1 MKVNNQWHSD
11 SVAIKQQE
19 KNLQSSTARQR
30 ILIPSYLEKI
40 TYRMTCFLLLIGGCV
55 APPDYSDGLLE
66 NIPAIVDET
75 DYFSL
80 SLLGDD
86 YSEEKEWELSL
97 ISDST
102 DTILTTL
109 VLADLN
115 ISNTDSSILFMMNDS
130 GDTVF
135 QPILLGNIVWSSDI
149 AVNLIGSPMI
159 ISFIGDNFSGRLE
172 YQILKK

>member
-1 MKVNNQWHSD
+1 MINN
-11 SVAIKQQE
+11 
-19 KNLQSSTARQR
+19 KNVIEMGLRR
-30 ILIPSYLEKI
+30 INQVIFSI
-40 TYRMTCFLLLIGGCV
+40 FLFIGGCV

-66 NIPAIVDET
+66 NVPAIVDET

-97 ISDST
+97 TSDST

-115 ISNTDSSILFMMNDS
+115 ISNTDSSILVMMNDS

-135 QPILLGNIVWSSDI
+135 QPILLGNVVWSSDI
-149 AVNLIGSPMI
+149 AINLIGSPKK
-159 ISFIGDNFSGRLE
+159 ISFKGDNFTGRLE

>member
-1 MKVNNQWHSD
+1 MKNNKKVIEMGSQL
-11 SVAIKQQE
+11 IKQGIFSHQ
-19 KNLQSSTARQR
+19 LDCHVDSAF
-30 ILIPSYLEKI
+30 ILAA
-40 TYRMTCFLLLIGGCV
+40 MTCFLLLIGGCV
-55 APPDYSDGLLE
+55 APPDHSDGLLE
-66 NIPAIVDET
+66 NIPAIVDEAN
-75 DYFSL
+75 YFSL

-97 ISDST
+97 TSDST

-109 VLADLN
+109 VLADLS

-135 QPILLGNIVWSSDI
+135 QPILLENVVWSSDI
-149 AVNLIGSPMI
+149 AVNLIGSPKK
-159 ISFIGDNFSGRLE
+159 ISFKGDNFTGRLE

>member
-1 MKVNNQWHSD
+1 MGLRRINQVIFS
-11 SVAIKQQE
+11 I
-19 KNLQSSTARQR
+19 
-30 ILIPSYLEKI
+30 IL
-40 TYRMTCFLLLIGGCV
+40 FIGGCV

-66 NIPAIVDET
+66 NVPAIVDET

-97 ISDST
+97 TSDST

-135 QPILLGNIVWSSDI
+135 QPILLGNVVWSSDI
-149 AVNLIGSPMI
+149 AINLIGSPKK
-159 ISFIGDNFSGRLE
+159 ISFKGDNFTGRLE

>member
-1 MKVNNQWHSD
+1 MINN
-11 SVAIKQQE
+11 
-19 KNLQSSTARQR
+19 KNVIEMGLRR
-30 ILIPSYLEKI
+30 ISQGIFSI
-40 TYRMTCFLLLIGGCV
+40 FLLIGGCV
-55 APPDYSDGLLE
+55 APPDQADGLLE
-66 NIPAIVDET
+66 NIPAIVDEA

-86 YSEEKEWELSL
+86 YSEDKEWELSL
-97 ISDST
+97 ISGST

-149 AVNLIGSPMI
+149 AVNLIGSPKK
-159 ISFIGDNFSGRLE
+159 ISFKGDNFTGRLE

>member
-1 MKVNNQWHSD
+1 MKNNKKF
-11 SVAIKQQE
+11 IE
-19 KNLQSSTARQR
+19 MGLRR
-30 ILIPSYLEKI
+30 INQGIFSI
-40 TYRMTCFLLLIGGCV
+40 FLLIGGCV
-55 APPDYSDGLLE
+55 APPDQADGLLE

-97 ISDST
+97 TSDST

-115 ISNTDSSILFMMNDS
+115 ISDTDSSILFMMNDS

-135 QPILLGNIVWSSDI
+135 QPILLENIVWSDDI
-149 AVNLIGSPMI
+149 AINLIGSPKI
-159 ISFIGDNFSGRLE
+159 ISLKGDNFTGRLE

>member
-1 MKVNNQWHSD
+1 MGF
-11 SVAIKQQE
+11 
-19 KNLQSSTARQR
+19 QR
-30 ILIPSYLEKI
+30 INQGIFSHQQDCHVDSAFILAA
-40 TYRMTCFLLLIGGCV
+40 MTCFLLLIGGCV

-66 NIPAIVDET
+66 NVPAIVDET

-97 ISDST
+97 TSDST

-109 VLADLN
+109 VLADLS
-115 ISNTDSSILFMMNDS
+115 ISDTDSSILFMMNDS
-130 GDTVF
+130 GDTIF
-135 QPILLGNIVWSSDI
+135 QPILSGNVVWSSEI
-149 AVNLIGSPMI
+149 AIQLIGSPKI
-159 ISFIGDNFSGRLE
+159 ISFKGDNFSGRLE

>member
-1 MKVNNQWHSD
+1 MKNNIKVIEMGSRR
-11 SVAIKQQE
+11 IKQGIF
-19 KNLQSSTARQR
+19 SHQR
-30 ILIPSYLEKI
+30 DCHVGLAFILAA
-40 TYRMTCFLLLIGGCV
+40 MTCFLLFIGGCV
-55 APPDYSDGLLE
+55 SPPDYSDGLLE
-66 NIPAIVDET
+66 NVPAIVDET

-97 ISDST
+97 TSDST

-130 GDTVF
+130 GDTIF
-135 QPILLGNIVWSSDI
+135 QPILLGNVVWSSDI
-149 AVNLIGSPMI
+149 AVNLIGSPKI
-159 ISFIGDNFSGRLE
+159 ISFKGENFTGRLE

>member
-1 MKVNNQWHSD
+1 MINN
-11 SVAIKQQE
+11 
-19 KNLQSSTARQR
+19 KNVIEMGLRR
-30 ILIPSYLEKI
+30 INQVIFSI
-40 TYRMTCFLLLIGGCV
+40 FLLIGGCV

-66 NIPAIVDET
+66 NVPAIVDET

-97 ISDST
+97 TSDST

-115 ISNTDSSILFMMNDS
+115 ISNTDSSILVMMNDS

-135 QPILLGNIVWSSDI
+135 QPILLGNVVWSSDI
-149 AVNLIGSPMI
+149 AINLIGSPKK
-159 ISFIGDNFSGRLE
+159 ISFKGDNFTGRLE

>member
-1 MKVNNQWHSD
+1 MKNNEKVIELGSQL
-11 SVAIKQQE
+11 IKQGA
-19 KNLQSSTARQR
+19 K
-30 ILIPSYLEKI
+30 
-40 TYRMTCFLLLIGGCV
+40 TCFLLLIGGCV

-97 ISDST
+97 TSDST

-115 ISNTDSSILFMMNDS
+115 ISNTDSSILVMMNDS

-135 QPILLGNIVWSSDI
+135 QPILLGNVVWSSDI
-149 AVNLIGSPMI
+149 AINLIGSPKK
-159 ISFIGDNFSGRLE
+159 ISFKGDNFTGRLE

>member
-1 MKVNNQWHSD
+1 MKNNEKVIELGSQL
-11 SVAIKQQE
+11 IKQGA
-19 KNLQSSTARQR
+19 K
-30 ILIPSYLEKI
+30 
-40 TYRMTCFLLLIGGCV
+40 TCFLLLIGGCV

-97 ISDST
+97 TSDST

-115 ISNTDSSILFMMNDS
+115 ISNTDSSILVMMNDS

-135 QPILLGNIVWSSDI
+135 QPILLGNVVWSSDI
-149 AVNLIGSPMI
+149 AINLIGSPKI
-159 ISFIGDNFSGRLE
+159 ISFKGENFTGRLE

>member
-1 MKVNNQWHSD
+1 MKNNKKVIELGSQL
-11 SVAIKQQE
+11 IKQG
-19 KNLQSSTARQR
+19 A
-30 ILIPSYLEKI
+30 
-40 TYRMTCFLLLIGGCV
+40 MTCFLLLIGGCV

-66 NIPAIVDET
+66 NVPAIVDET

-97 ISDST
+97 TTDST

-109 VLADLN
+109 VLADLS

-135 QPILLGNIVWSSDI
+135 QPILLGNVVWSSDI
-149 AVNLIGSPMI
+149 AVNLIGSPKI
-159 ISFIGDNFSGRLE
+159 ISFKGDNFTGRLE

>member
-1 MKVNNQWHSD
+1 MKNNKKVIEMGFQR
-11 SVAIKQQE
+11 VKQGIF
-19 KNLQSSTARQR
+19 SYQR
-30 ILIPSYLEKI
+30 DCHIGSAFILAA
-40 TYRMTCFLLLIGGCV
+40 MTCFLLLIGGCV

-66 NIPAIVDET
+66 NVPAIVDET

-115 ISNTDSSILFMMNDS
+115 ISNTDSSILLMMNDS

-149 AVNLIGSPMI
+149 AVKLIGSPKI
-159 ISFIGDNFSGRLE
+159 ISFKGDNFTGRLE

>member
-1 MKVNNQWHSD
+1 MINN
-11 SVAIKQQE
+11 
-19 KNLQSSTARQR
+19 KNVIEMGLRR
-30 ILIPSYLEKI
+30 INQVIFSI
-40 TYRMTCFLLLIGGCV
+40 FLLIGGCV

-66 NIPAIVDET
+66 NVPAIVDET

-86 YSEEKEWELSL
+86 YSEDKEWELSL
-97 ISDST
+97 MTDST

-109 VLADLN
+109 VLADLS

-135 QPILLGNIVWSSDI
+135 QPILLGNVVWSSDI
-149 AVNLIGSPMI
+149 AVNLIGSPKK
-159 ISFIGDNFSGRLE
+159 ISFKGDNFTGRLE

>member
-1 MKVNNQWHSD
+1 MNNNKKVIKMCSRRINQGIFS
-11 SVAIKQQE
+11 I
-19 KNLQSSTARQR
+19 
-30 ILIPSYLEKI
+30 
-40 TYRMTCFLLLIGGCV
+40 FLLISGCV
-55 APPDYSDGLLE
+55 APPDHSDGLLE

-86 YSEEKEWELSL
+86 YSEEKAWSLSL
-97 ISDST
+97 TSDST

-115 ISNTDSSILFMMNDS
+115 ISNTDSSMLFMVNNS
-130 GDTVF
+130 GDTIF
-135 QPILLGNIVWSSDI
+135 QSMLLGNVVWSSDL
-149 AVNLIGSPMI
+149 AVGLIGSPKI
-159 ISFIGDNFSGRLE
+159 ISLKTDKFTGRLE

>member
-1 MKVNNQWHSD
+1 MINN
-11 SVAIKQQE
+11 
-19 KNLQSSTARQR
+19 KNGIEMGLRR
-30 ILIPSYLEKI
+30 INQVIFSI
-40 TYRMTCFLLLIGGCV
+40 FLFIGGCV
-55 APPDYSDGLLE
+55 APPDHSDGLLE
-66 NIPAIVDET
+66 NVPAIVDET

-86 YSEEKEWELSL
+86 YSEKKEWELSL
-97 ISDST
+97 TSDST

-130 GDTVF
+130 GDTIF

-149 AVNLIGSPMI
+149 AVNLIGSPKI
-159 ISFIGDNFSGRLE
+159 ISLKGDNFTGRLE

>member
-1 MKVNNQWHSD
+1 MKNNKKVIEMD
-11 SVAIKQQE
+11 F
-19 KNLQSSTARQR
+19 QR
-30 ILIPSYLEKI
+30 INLGIFSHQRDCHVDSAFILAA
-40 TYRMTCFLLLIGGCV
+40 MTCFLLLIGGCV

-66 NIPAIVDET
+66 NVPAIVDET

-97 ISDST
+97 TSDST

-109 VLADLN
+109 VLADLS

-135 QPILLGNIVWSSDI
+135 QPILLGNVVWSSDI
-149 AVNLIGSPMI
+149 AVNLIGSPKI
-159 ISFIGDNFSGRLE
+159 ISFKGDNFTGRLE

>member
-1 MKVNNQWHSD
+1 MKNNKK
-11 SVAIKQQE
+11 VIEMGFQQI
-19 KNLQSSTARQR
+19 NQGIFSHQR
-30 ILIPSYLEKI
+30 DCHVGSAFILAA
-40 TYRMTCFLLLIGGCV
+40 MTCFLLLIGGCV

-66 NIPAIVDET
+66 NVPAIVDET

-97 ISDST
+97 TTDST

-115 ISNTDSSILFMMNDS
+115 ISNTYSSILFMMNDS

-135 QPILLGNIVWSSDI
+135 QWILLENDVWSGDT
-149 AVNLIGSPMI
+149 AVSSIGSPKI
-159 ISFIGDNFSGRLE
+159 ISLKGDNFTGRLE

>member
-1 MKVNNQWHSD
+1 MINN
-11 SVAIKQQE
+11 
-19 KNLQSSTARQR
+19 KNVIEMGLRR
-30 ILIPSYLEKI
+30 INQVIFSI
-40 TYRMTCFLLLIGGCV
+40 FLLIGGCV

-66 NIPAIVDET
+66 NVPAIVDET

-97 ISDST
+97 TSDST

-115 ISNTDSSILFMMNDS
+115 ISDTDSSILFMMNDS

-135 QPILLGNIVWSSDI
+135 QPILLGNVVWSSDI
-149 AVNLIGSPMI
+149 AVNLIGSPKK
-159 ISFIGDNFSGRLE
+159 ISFKGDNFTGRLE

>member
-1 MKVNNQWHSD
+1 MKNNKK
-11 SVAIKQQE
+11 VIEMGFQQI
-19 KNLQSSTARQR
+19 NQGIFSHQR
-30 ILIPSYLEKI
+30 DCHVGSAFILAA
-40 TYRMTCFLLLIGGCV
+40 MTCFLLLIGGCV

-66 NIPAIVDET
+66 NVPAIVDET

-86 YSEEKEWELSL
+86 YSEDKEWELSL
-97 ISDST
+97 ITDST

-109 VLADLN
+109 VLADIN

-149 AVNLIGSPMI
+149 AVKLIGSPKI
-159 ISFIGDNFSGRLE
+159 ISFKGDNFTGRLE

>member
-1 MKVNNQWHSD
+1 MKNNKKVIEMD
-11 SVAIKQQE
+11 F
-19 KNLQSSTARQR
+19 QR
-30 ILIPSYLEKI
+30 INLGIFSHQRDCHVDSAFILAA
-40 TYRMTCFLLLIGGCV
+40 MTCFLLLIGGCV

-66 NIPAIVDET
+66 NVPAIVDET

-97 ISDST
+97 TSDST

-109 VLADLN
+109 VLADLS

-130 GDTVF
+130 GDTIF
-135 QPILLGNIVWSSDI
+135 QPILKVNVVWSSEI
-149 AVNLIGSPMI
+149 AIQLIGSPKI
-159 ISFIGDNFSGRLE
+159 ISFKGDNFTGRLE

>member
-1 MKVNNQWHSD
+1 MINN
-11 SVAIKQQE
+11 
-19 KNLQSSTARQR
+19 KNVIEMDLRR
-30 ILIPSYLEKI
+30 INQVIFSI
-40 TYRMTCFLLLIGGCV
+40 ILLIGGCV

-66 NIPAIVDET
+66 NVPAIVDET

-86 YSEEKEWELSL
+86 YSEEKQWELSL
-97 ISDST
+97 TTDST

-109 VLADLN
+109 VLADLS

-135 QPILLGNIVWSSDI
+135 QPILLGNIVWSSDV
-149 AVNLIGSPMI
+149 AVNLIGSPKI
-159 ISFIGDNFSGRLE
+159 ISLKGDNFTGRLE

>member
-1 MKVNNQWHSD
+1 MRNNKKV
-11 SVAIKQQE
+11 IE
-19 KNLQSSTARQR
+19 MGFQR
-30 ILIPSYLEKI
+30 INQGFFSHQRDCHVGSAFILAA
-40 TYRMTCFLLLIGGCV
+40 MACFLLLIGGCV

-66 NIPAIVDET
+66 NVPAIVDEA

-86 YSEEKEWELSL
+86 YSEKKEWELSL
-97 ISDST
+97 TSDST

-115 ISNTDSSILFMMNDS
+115 ISSTDSSILFMMNDS

-135 QPILLGNIVWSSDI
+135 QPILLGNVVWSSDI
-149 AVNLIGSPMI
+149 AVNLIGSPKI
-159 ISFIGDNFSGRLE
+159 ISFKGDNFTGRLE

>member
-1 MKVNNQWHSD
+1 MGS
-11 SVAIKQQE
+11 
-19 KNLQSSTARQR
+19 QR
-30 ILIPSYLEKI
+30 ITQGIFSHQRDCHVGSAFILAA
-40 TYRMTCFLLLIGGCV
+40 MTCFLLLIGGCV

-66 NIPAIVDET
+66 NVPAVVDET

-97 ISDST
+97 TSDST

-149 AVNLIGSPMI
+149 VVNLIGSPKI
-159 ISFIGDNFSGRLE
+159 ISFKGDNFTGRLE

>member
-1 MKVNNQWHSD
+1 MKNNKKVIEMGS
-11 SVAIKQQE
+11 
-19 KNLQSSTARQR
+19 QR
-30 ILIPSYLEKI
+30 INQGIFSHQRDCHVGSAFILAA
-40 TYRMTCFLLLIGGCV
+40 MTCLLLLIGGCV

-66 NIPAIVDET
+66 NVPAIVDEA

-86 YSEEKEWELSL
+86 YSEKKEWELSL
-97 ISDST
+97 TSDST

-115 ISNTDSSILFMMNDS
+115 ISSTDSSILFMMNDS

-135 QPILLGNIVWSSDI
+135 QPILLGNVVWSSDI
-149 AVNLIGSPMI
+149 AVNLIGSPKK
-159 ISFIGDNFSGRLE
+159 ISFKGNNFTGRLE

>member
-1 MKVNNQWHSD
+1 MKNNKK
-11 SVAIKQQE
+11 VIE
-19 KNLQSSTARQR
+19 MGFQR
-30 ILIPSYLEKI
+30 INQGIFSHQRDCHVGSAFILAA
-40 TYRMTCFLLLIGGCV
+40 MTCFLLLIGSCV

-66 NIPAIVDET
+66 NVPAIVDET

-97 ISDST
+97 TTDST

-109 VLADLN
+109 VLADLS

-130 GDTVF
+130 GDTIF
-135 QPILLGNIVWSSDI
+135 QPILLENIVWSSDI
-149 AVNLIGSPMI
+149 AVNLIGSPKI
-159 ISFIGDNFSGRLE
+159 ISLKGDNFTGRLE

>member
-1 MKVNNQWHSD
+1 MKNNKK
-11 SVAIKQQE
+11 VIE
-19 KNLQSSTARQR
+19 MGLRR
-30 ILIPSYLEKI
+30 ITQGIFS
-40 TYRMTCFLLLIGGCV
+40 FLLFIGGCV

-66 NIPAIVDET
+66 NVPAIVDET

-86 YSEEKEWELSL
+86 YSEDKEWELSL
-97 ISDST
+97 ITDST

-109 VLADLN
+109 VLADLS

-130 GDTVF
+130 GDTIF
-135 QPILLGNIVWSSDI
+135 QPILLENVVWSSDI
-149 AVNLIGSPMI
+149 AVNLIGSPKK
-159 ISFIGDNFSGRLE
+159 ISFKGDNFTGRLE

>member
-1 MKVNNQWHSD
+1 MGS
-11 SVAIKQQE
+11 
-19 KNLQSSTARQR
+19 QR
-30 ILIPSYLEKI
+30 ITQGIFSHQRDCHVGSAFILAA
-40 TYRMTCFLLLIGGCV
+40 MTCFLLLIGGCV

-66 NIPAIVDET
+66 NVPAIVDET

-97 ISDST
+97 TSDST

-109 VLADLN
+109 VLADIN

-149 AVNLIGSPMI
+149 VVNLIGSPKI
-159 ISFIGDNFSGRLE
+159 ISFKGDNFTGRLE

>member
-1 MKVNNQWHSD
+1 MKNNKKIIEMGSRRINQGIFSY
-11 SVAIKQQE
+11 
-19 KNLQSSTARQR
+19 QR
-30 ILIPSYLEKI
+30 DCHAGSAFILAA
-40 TYRMTCFLLLIGGCV
+40 MTCFLLLIGGCV

-66 NIPAIVDET
+66 NVPAIVDET

-97 ISDST
+97 TSDST

-109 VLADLN
+109 VLADLS

-135 QPILLGNIVWSSDI
+135 QPILLGNVVWSSEI
-149 AVNLIGSPMI
+149 AIQLIGSPKI
-159 ISFIGDNFSGRLE
+159 ISFKGDNFTGRLE

>member
-1 MKVNNQWHSD
+1 MKNN
-11 SVAIKQQE
+11 IKVIE
-19 KNLQSSTARQR
+19 RGSQR
-30 ILIPSYLEKI
+30 INQGIFSHQRDCHVGSAFILAA
-40 TYRMTCFLLLIGGCV
+40 MTCFLLLIGGCV

-66 NIPAIVDET
+66 NVPAIVDEP

-97 ISDST
+97 TSDST

-109 VLADLN
+109 VLADLS

-135 QPILLGNIVWSSDI
+135 QPILLGNVVWSSEI
-149 AVNLIGSPMI
+149 AIQLIGSPKI
-159 ISFIGDNFSGRLE
+159 ISFRGDNFTGRLE

>member
-1 MKVNNQWHSD
+1 MGSRRINQGIFSHQRDCHVD
-11 SVAIKQQE
+11 SAF
-19 KNLQSSTARQR
+19 
-30 ILIPSYLEKI
+30 ILAA
-40 TYRMTCFLLLIGGCV
+40 MTSFLLLIGGCV

-66 NIPAIVDET
+66 NVPAIVDET

-97 ISDST
+97 TSDST

-109 VLADLN
+109 VLADLS

-130 GDTVF
+130 GDTIF
-135 QPILLGNIVWSSDI
+135 QPILLGNVVWSSEI
-149 AVNLIGSPMI
+149 AIQLIGSPKI
-159 ISFIGDNFSGRLE
+159 ISFKGDNFTGRLE

>member
-1 MKVNNQWHSD
+1 MINN
-11 SVAIKQQE
+11 
-19 KNLQSSTARQR
+19 KNIIEMGLRR
-30 ILIPSYLEKI
+30 INQVILSI
-40 TYRMTCFLLLIGGCV
+40 FLLIGGCV

-66 NIPAIVDET
+66 NVPAIVDET

-86 YSEEKEWELSL
+86 YSEEKQWELSL
-97 ISDST
+97 TTDST

-135 QPILLGNIVWSSDI
+135 QPILLENIVWSDDI
-149 AVNLIGSPMI
+149 AVNLIGSPKMI
-159 ISFIGDNFSGRLE
+159 SLKGDNFTGRLE

>member
-1 MKVNNQWHSD
+1 MINN
-11 SVAIKQQE
+11 
-19 KNLQSSTARQR
+19 KNVIEMGLRR
-30 ILIPSYLEKI
+30 INQVIFSI
-40 TYRMTCFLLLIGGCV
+40 FLLIGGCV

-66 NIPAIVDET
+66 NVPAIVDET

-86 YSEEKEWELSL
+86 YSEDKEWELSL
-97 ISDST
+97 TSAST

-135 QPILLGNIVWSSDI
+135 QSILLENIVWSDDI
-149 AVNLIGSPMI
+149 AINLIGSPKI
-159 ISFIGDNFSGRLE
+159 ISLKGDNFTGRLE

>member
-1 MKVNNQWHSD
+1 MKNNKKVIEMGFRRVNQGIISH
-11 SVAIKQQE
+11 
-19 KNLQSSTARQR
+19 QR
-30 ILIPSYLEKI
+30 DYHVGSAFILAA
-40 TYRMTCFLLLIGGCV
+40 MTCFLLLIGGCV

-66 NIPAIVDET
+66 NVPAIVDET

-86 YSEEKEWELSL
+86 YSEDKEWELSL
-97 ISDST
+97 MTDST

-109 VLADLN
+109 VLADLS

-135 QPILLGNIVWSSDI
+135 QPILLGNVVWSSDI
-149 AVNLIGSPMI
+149 AVNLIGSPKK
-159 ISFIGDNFSGRLE
+159 ISFKGDNFTGRLE

>member
-1 MKVNNQWHSD
+1 MKNNKKVIEMGSQL
-11 SVAIKQQE
+11 IKQGIF
-19 KNLQSSTARQR
+19 SHQR
-30 ILIPSYLEKI
+30 DCHVDSAFILPA
-40 TYRMTCFLLLIGGCV
+40 MTCFLLLIGGCV

-66 NIPAIVDET
+66 NVPAIVDET

-97 ISDST
+97 TSDST

-109 VLADLN
+109 VLADLS

-135 QPILLGNIVWSSDI
+135 QPILLGNTVWSSDI
-149 AVNLIGSPMI
+149 AVNLIGSPKI
-159 ISFIGDNFSGRLE
+159 ISLKGDNFTGRLE

>member
-1 MKVNNQWHSD
+1 MKNNKKVIEMGS
-11 SVAIKQQE
+11 
-19 KNLQSSTARQR
+19 QR
-30 ILIPSYLEKI
+30 INQGIFSHQRDCHVGLAFILAA
-40 TYRMTCFLLLIGGCV
+40 MTCFLLLIGGCV
-55 APPDYSDGLLE
+55 APPDHSDGLLE
-66 NIPAIVDET
+66 NVPAIVDET

-97 ISDST
+97 TSDST

-109 VLADLN
+109 VLADLS

-130 GDTVF
+130 GDTIYPIPF
-135 QPILLGNIVWSSDI
+135 QPILLGNVVWSSEI
-149 AVNLIGSPMI
+149 AIQLIGSPKI
-159 ISFIGDNFSGRLE
+159 ISFKGDNFTGRLE